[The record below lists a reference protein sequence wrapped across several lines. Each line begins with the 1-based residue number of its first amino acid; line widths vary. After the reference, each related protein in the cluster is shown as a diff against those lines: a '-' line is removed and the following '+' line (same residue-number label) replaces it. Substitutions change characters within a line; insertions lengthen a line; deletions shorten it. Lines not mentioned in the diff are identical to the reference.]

1 MCSVQ
6 KMFIKLKT
14 KEFLWLHISKRTKHA
29 YHKQKNI
36 QPCKTIH
43 FKSVSSGTSN
53 SNTVIHI
60 SGIIFLIRNLSSSIN
75 STFLVH
81 KWHVLVQWHE
91 LVKNQCQ
98 MITEIFTEKV
108 SLEIHCNTKY
118 KLILN

>member
-1 MCSVQ
+1 
-6 KMFIKLKT
+6 MFIKLKNKNSMVAYFKKNKACLSQT
-14 KEFLWLHISKRTKHA
+14 KKYWG
-29 YHKQKNI
+29 I

-60 SGIIFLIRNLSSSIN
+60 SGIIFLIRNLSSNIN

-118 KLILN
+118 K

>member
-1 MCSVQ
+1 MYFVQ

-36 QPCKTIH
+36 QPCKTLH
-43 FKSVSSGTSN
+43 FKSVSSGTYN
-53 SNTVIHI
+53 S
-60 SGIIFLIRNLSSSIN
+60 IILLYTTQVSFFSLRNLSSNIN

-81 KWHVLVQWHE
+81 KWHVPIQWHK
-91 LVKNQCQ
+91 LVKNQFQ
-98 MITEIFTEKV
+98 MIMEIFNEKV

-118 KLILN
+118 K